1 MRVDRRASMKAVT
14 LLTAVWW
21 MAGPGTA
28 PAQTPVSRTVILAT
42 TTSTQDSGLLDV
54 LVPMFEKKTGLSV
67 KMISVGTGQALALAA
82 RGEADVTLA
91 HAPAQ
96 EKKYVADGKMQNRLS
111 QAGVSDTGSL
121 VSMFKQLERGLDA
134 VALEEL
140 DPALQEVTRL
150 IESLNRMQYDLQV
163 LRDLKVRVE
172 KTKAVLNGNG
182 RADEPSTGPTNGRR
196 AA

>member
-1 MRVDRRASMKAVT
+1 MEDLRKQAND
-14 LLTAVWW
+14 LLV
-21 MAGPGTA
+21 
-28 PAQTPVSRTVILAT
+28 
-42 TTSTQDSGLLDV
+42 
-54 LVPMFEKKTGLSV
+54 F
-67 KMISVGTGQALALAA
+67 
-82 RGEADVTLA
+82 
-91 HAPAQ
+91 
-96 EKKYVADGKMQNRLS
+96 YGKMQNRLS

-163 LRDLKVRVE
+163 LRDLKLRVE

-182 RADEPSTGPTNGRR
+182 RADESSTGPTNGRR

>member
-1 MRVDRRASMKAVT
+1 MEDLRKQAND
-14 LLTAVWW
+14 LLV
-21 MAGPGTA
+21 
-28 PAQTPVSRTVILAT
+28 
-42 TTSTQDSGLLDV
+42 
-54 LVPMFEKKTGLSV
+54 F
-67 KMISVGTGQALALAA
+67 
-82 RGEADVTLA
+82 
-91 HAPAQ
+91 
-96 EKKYVADGKMQNRLS
+96 YGKMQNRLS